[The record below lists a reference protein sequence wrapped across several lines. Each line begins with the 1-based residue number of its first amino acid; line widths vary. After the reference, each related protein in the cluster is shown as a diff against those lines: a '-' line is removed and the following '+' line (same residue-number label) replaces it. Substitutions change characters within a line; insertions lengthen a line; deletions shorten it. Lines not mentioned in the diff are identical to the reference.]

1 MPTDAVATAAFK
13 ADPITFLATALILP
27 PIGNALRHNRSEHL
41 GLRATTWPATFNG
54 ANIPV
59 WQVAKAPNDEP
70 YFRSYIAD
78 YVQGQTTFTTLG
90 SNEYAEF
97 CFTANMNGCTF
108 GLGMQA
114 QDGTLIVSHGNAANT
129 GVDQNFDSA
138 MMGQRASVALQTAIQ
153 YNRAKEGHG
162 IGGQVFEPE
171 HYRFGGRNS
180 VTFGYRQRG
189 TGGWSWYFISYLR
202 AQGIYTSFGVQ
213 PMVTNAITN

>member
-27 PIGNALRHNRSEHL
+27 PIG
-41 GLRATTWPATFNG
+41 
-54 ANIPV
+54 
-59 WQVAKAPNDEP
+59 K
-70 YFRSYIAD
+70 
-78 YVQGQTTFTTLG
+78 
-90 SNEYAEF
+90 
-97 CFTANMNGCTF
+97 F

-114 QDGTLIVSHGNAANT
+114 RDGTLIVSHGNAANT
-129 GVDQNFDSA
+129 GVDHNFDPA
-138 MMGQRASVALQTAIQ
+138 LMGQRATAALQIAIQ
-153 YNRAKEGHG
+153 YNRAKAGHG
-162 IGGQVFEPE
+162 VGGQVFEPE

-189 TGGWSWYFISYLR
+189 TGAWSWYFVSYTR